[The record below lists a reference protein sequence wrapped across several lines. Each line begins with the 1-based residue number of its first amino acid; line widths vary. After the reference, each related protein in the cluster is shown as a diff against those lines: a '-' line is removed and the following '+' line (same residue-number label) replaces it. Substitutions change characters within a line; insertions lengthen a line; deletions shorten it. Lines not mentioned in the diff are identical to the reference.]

1 MKQRAESA
9 TSEDFIV
16 AKVRGMRSKLF
27 EGNRLVALADSKSL
41 PELFR
46 RVRSGDTF
54 EGHLAFER
62 DLLSDQI
69 RDLDRISRYLS
80 GRVFHL
86 VQWLLVHYELENLKV
101 VLRAYVSKKTIA
113 EAEAVMAPVPTWL
126 ALPTSR
132 LFDAPDLR
140 RFAAQVPVEEFREAM
155 LQAIEADKAPDSAAL
170 ETALDAAY
178 CRRLLQLSDGMDEWI
193 RKLVAFDVDLRNLS
207 FILRSKF
214 NYNLPLSEI
223 RPFIVTSSLY
233 LTPDLVERLYA
244 AHDLGQAVN
253 ALPRDFLP
261 QEKRRGILSL
271 QQLDKALL
279 LQQYRLA
286 ARCFLESI
294 VAVPAVIAYC
304 YIRRIE
310 FANLVRVT
318 ESVRHS
324 LPRADVESRLLVIR

>member
-9 TSEDFIV
+9 ASEDFIV

-62 DLLSDQI
+62 DLLADQV
-69 RDLDRISRYLS
+69 RDLDKISRHLS
-80 GRVFHL
+80 GRVFQL
-86 VQWLLVHYELENLKV
+86 VQWLLVHFELENLKV
-101 VLRAYVSKKTIA
+101 VLRAYVSKKTVA
-113 EAEAVMAPVPTWL
+113 ETEPVMAPVPAWL
-126 ALPTSR
+126 ALPIRR

-140 RFAAQVPVEEFREAM
+140 RFAAQVPVEEFREAL
-155 LQAIEADKAPDSAAL
+155 LQTIKADKTPDSAAI

-178 CRRLLQLSDGMDEWI
+178 CRKLLQLADGTDEWI
-193 RKLVAFDVDLRNLS
+193 RKLVAFDVDFRSLS

-214 NYNLPLSEI
+214 NYDRPLSEI
-223 RPFIVTSSLY
+223 KPSIVTSGLY
-233 LTPDLVERLYA
+233 LTPELVERLYA
-244 AHDLGQAVN
+244 AHDLAQAIN
-253 ALPRDFLP
+253 TLPRDFLS

-271 QQLDKALL
+271 QQLDKAFLV
-279 LQQYRLA
+279 QQYRLA

-294 VAVPAVIAYC
+294 VAIPAVVAYC

-324 LPRADVESRLLVIR
+324 LPRADVESRLLLVR

>member
-9 TSEDFIV
+9 TSDDFIV
-16 AKVRGMRSKLF
+16 AKVRGMRSRLF

-62 DLLSDQI
+62 DLLSDQV
-69 RDLDRISRYLS
+69 RDLDKISRHLS
-80 GRVFHL
+80 GGVFHL
-86 VQWLLVHYELENLKV
+86 VQWLMVHFELENLKV

-113 EAEAVMAPVPTWL
+113 EAEAVMAPTPAWL

-132 LFDAPDLR
+132 LFEAPDLR
-140 RFAAQVPVEEFREAM
+140 RFAAQVPIAEFREAM
-155 LQAIEADKAPDSAAL
+155 LQAIEADKTPDSAAI

-178 CRRLLQLSDGMDEWI
+178 CRKLLQLSNGTEEWI

-214 NYNLPLSEI
+214 NYGRPLSEI
-223 RPFIVTSSLY
+223 RPFIVTSGLY

-244 AHDLGQAVN
+244 AHDLGQVIN
-253 ALPRDFLP
+253 ALPRGFLP

-271 QQLDKALL
+271 RQLDNALL

-294 VAVPAVIAYC
+294 VAIPAVIAYY

-310 FANLVRVT
+310 FANLIRVT

-324 LPRADVESRLLVIR
+324 LPRADIESGLLLVR

>member
-1 MKQRAESA
+1 MKQHAESTA
-9 TSEDFIV
+9 SADFII

-27 EGNRLVALADSKSL
+27 EGNRLAALADSKSL

-46 RVRSGDTF
+46 RVRPGDTF

-62 DLLSDQI
+62 DLLADQI
-69 RDLDRISRYLS
+69 RELDRISRHLS
-80 GRVFHL
+80 GRVLQL
-86 VQWLLVHYELENLKV
+86 VRWLLVHYELENLKV
-101 VLRAYVSKKTIA
+101 ALRAYVSKKTVA
-113 EAEAVMAPVPTWL
+113 EAEAVTAPVPAWL
-126 ALPTSR
+126 ALPMSR

-155 LQAIEADKAPDSAAL
+155 LQAIEADKAPDSPTI

-178 CRRLLQLSDGMDEWI
+178 CRRLLQLSDGTDEWI
-193 RKLVAFDVDLRNLS
+193 RKLAAFDVDLRSLS
-207 FILRSKF
+207 FVLRSKF

-223 RPFIVTSSLY
+223 RPSIVTSGLY
-233 LTPDLVERLYA
+233 LTPDFVERLYA
-244 AHDLGQAVN
+244 AHDLAQAIN
-253 ALPRDFLP
+253 ALPSDFFP
-261 QEKRRGILSL
+261 REKWRGILSL
-271 QQLDKALL
+271 QQLDEALL

-294 VAVPAVIAYC
+294 VAIPAVVAYC
-304 YIRRIE
+304 YIKRIE

-324 LPRADVESRLLVIR
+324 LPRADVERRLLAVR